1 MFDVVLN
8 YPKMNAHP
16 KYQVTQ
22 VHVFS
27 FKFYLCLAR
36 YISLDN
42 LISFKSETEVVEISD
57 THPLV

>member
-8 YPKMNAHP
+8 YPKMNVHP

-27 FKFYLCLAR
+27 FKFYLCLAH
-36 YISLDN
+36 YISLNN
-42 LISFKSETEVVEISD
+42 LISFKSETEVVEISI
-57 THPLV
+57 